1 MQLYIS
7 PVKCQSTMRT
17 HDRLSLLS
25 NLWEWEWGWCKGA
38 RIRGKGV
45 ETGDFETEVA
55 GGGGVGNAATEGDGG
70 GAANASVLEHLETC
84 RMYWS
89 LRITV

>member
-1 MQLYIS
+1 MT
-7 PVKCQSTMRT
+7 V
-17 HDRLSLLS
+17 SLFFLIC
-25 NLWEWEWGWCKGA
+25 GGGGGA
-38 RIRGKGV
+38 KVPGSEERGV
-45 ETGDFETEVA
+45 ETGAFETEVA

-89 LRITV
+89 LRITVWLQ

>member
-1 MQLYIS
+1 MT
-7 PVKCQSTMRT
+7 V
-17 HDRLSLLS
+17 SLFFLICGS
-25 NLWEWEWGWCKGA
+25 GSGGGA
-38 RIRGKGV
+38 KVPGSEERGV

-89 LRITV
+89 LRITVWLQ